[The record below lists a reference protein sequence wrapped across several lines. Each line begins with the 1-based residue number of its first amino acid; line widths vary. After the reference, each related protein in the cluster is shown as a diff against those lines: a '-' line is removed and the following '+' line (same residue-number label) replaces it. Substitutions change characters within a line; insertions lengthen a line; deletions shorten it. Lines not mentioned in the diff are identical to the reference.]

1 MTTNNRFATRED
13 WLAQAVAELRPVFS
27 ALNHPLPD
35 SIRVACG
42 FPSSN
47 ARSALKRALGEHWSA
62 KASADAHHEILV
74 SPVVDDPVRVLG
86 ILVHELSHA
95 ATDGDGHK
103 GRFPALVRSLSLEGK
118 PTATIEG
125 DKFKAEYAP
134 LLEDLGAYPHAKL
147 NAGVN
152 RKVQGTRMLKAACP
166 VCRYTVRLTAKWAA
180 IGLPECPAPNHP
192 PQSLVLS

>member
-1 MTTNNRFATRED
+1 MATNRFQTRED
-13 WLAQAVAELRPVFS
+13 WLAQAVSELRPVFS
-27 ALNHPLPD
+27 ALGHPLPD
-35 SIRVACG
+35 NIRVACG
-42 FPSSN
+42 SPSSN

-62 KASADAHHEILV
+62 KASADQHHEILI

-118 PTATIEG
+118 PTATVEG
-125 DKFKAEYAP
+125 EAFKQEYAA
-134 LLEDLGAYPHAKL
+134 LLDDLGVYPHAKL

-152 RKVQGTRMLKAACP
+152 RKVQGTRMLKACCP